1 MKSTTEKIEPSKQ
14 HIRLEMLTFQ
24 KRISN
29 VNEDDNIP
37 IDLVVN
43 LDQTPTHIYHLENT
57 HSMLLVPKLYSLK
70 ESISHPP
77 FSGVKFFFYV
87 KSK

>member
-1 MKSTTEKIEPSKQ
+1 MKSTTKKIEPSKQ
-14 HIRLEMLTFQ
+14 HIRLEMLSFQ

-29 VNEDDNIP
+29 VIEDDNIP
-37 IDLVVN
+37 IDLVLN
-43 LDQTPTHIYHLENT
+43 LDQTPTHISHVENT
-57 HSMLLVPKLYSLK
+57 HLMLLVPKLYSLK

-77 FSGVKFFFYV
+77 FSGA